1 MPEELDARRT
11 GGQKNWRPEELE
23 ARRTGGQN
31 YWI

>member
-1 MPEELDARRT
+1 MPEELDAGRT
-11 GGQKNWRPEELE
+11 GCRKNWRPEELE